1 MKRWSETIEIDAPI
15 EQVWKYF
22 DQSVEQMK
30 KVMPNIVEHRMI
42 HSSGEAV
49 GNVYRQSYGV
59 GERTEEYEV
68 TIVEHEDEESKKRL
82 TYSYTLAGVYDIQA
96 TYLLEKMGEEKT
108 KFTYLSSNRP
118 RRWYLR
124 VLILFSNDQ
133 AVTNFV
139 RRVKRVAEEEYGQS
153 AE

>member
-1 MKRWSETIEIDAPI
+1 MKRWSESIEIEAPI
-15 EQVWKYF
+15 EQVWQYF
-22 DQSVEQMK
+22 DQSLDQMK
-30 KVMPNIVEHRMI
+30 KVMPNIVEHRRI

-49 GNVYRQSYGV
+49 GNVYRQAYSL
-59 GERTEEYEV
+59 GERNEDYEV
-68 TIVEHEDEESKKRL
+68 TIVEYNDGETEKKL

-96 TYLLEKMGEEKT
+96 TYLLEKIGKTKT

-124 VLILFSNDQ
+124 LLILFSNDQ

-139 RRVKRVAEEEYGQS
+139 RRVKRVAEEEYQS
-153 AE
+153 A